1 MNYRISIIYFI
12 NLNNFLKFLEKVKSD
27 GTIVPVRITNRDES
41 HGSIVPVRIT
51 NRDESLSALR
61 RRTGHVPPIRPGWCP
76 NRDEHSSRLNCPG
89 WGTGTNEPNQPGQ
102 KGFFPLVLPCWIGS
116 QPSGVDTESV
126 HLNNIC
132 KMTFQVPLAFNGKG
146 SNVLG

>member
-61 RRTGHVPPIRPGWCP
+61 RRTGHVPP
-76 NRDEHSSRLNCPG
+76 HSSRLVSQPG
-89 WGTGTNEPNQPGQ
+89 LAFVPIELSRLGNRDQWAKPTGT
-102 KGFFPLVLPCWIGS
+102 KGVFSTSAG
-116 QPSGVDTESV
+116 
-126 HLNNIC
+126 
-132 KMTFQVPLAFNGKG
+132 
-146 SNVLG
+146 